1 MVAPIN
7 LQANVQ
13 IQNLSQMQREIQ
25 QATQNLKINMGGGN
39 AARSLSALS
48 QPLGRLTGQADEF
61 SKSLDAANA
70 RVLAFGA
77 SVGIVNTLSNAFK
90 SLINSTIE
98 VEKAITAISVVGDQ
112 FTGKSKQL
120 SQGLFSIAKA
130 TGQSFEEVSKAA
142 LEFSRQGLK
151 LEDTLQRTQDAL
163 ILTRLTG
170 LDASKSVDGL
180 TASVNAFAKAGL
192 STSQVLNK
200 LAAVDQAFAVSSADL
215 IEGFNRSAAVAQ
227 NAGVTF
233 DELAGIITA
242 LQQETSRGGAVIGN
256 ALKTIFT
263 RIQDEGTL
271 EKLSGLG
278 IAVTDVQKRI
288 LPARQILQ
296 NLANDVEGLGKITQS
311 GIFKDVAGTF
321 QINQLISLVGDL
333 GRANSVTAKATQTSA
348 GATREAFTAN
358 EKLNQSLDAIINKV
372 SLTGKQL
379 GSLLGEIGLGD
390 NLKGI
395 LDGINSFLEG
405 ASNLLQGDDL
415 GSRFAKGIVKG
426 IGSVLTGPGIGLF
439 LAIIAKLSFDLAK
452 FGVQSLKTFFNIG
465 QAAKEQKLVQ
475 ESIVQTLIRNQSV
488 LSQIVNTQGGQ
499 NAQAQAFLNILR
511 QEEQALQN
519 IRTLAGGIAA
529 PVIAQGYRPSPQGLS
544 RSGSAAGGYLPA
556 QEASDVRRGVGG
568 ASPSSKVVSIPN
580 FAFGG
585 GKRGTMIANTSEY
598 IVPNYA
604 GGGSAIFNQDMVKTM
619 GLPPGA
625 KKITASGGFVPN
637 FAIRGLASNVPVLAG
652 RVFESLIRNDKY
664 IDLTEN
670 LIRPDIPKGKPYGE
684 AEAKLSVK
692 AALNDN
698 NFGPKKGKGNIV
710 VVPKDASKEY
720 DEQLKEKKGS
730 QIIRARSDKFLRNN
744 IFKTTREILARESA
758 KKSTY
763 SKIPL
768 TGAGGYIPNFA
779 NYIFDS
785 DRLGNSSTKI
795 LDAILASPAKK
806 NLLSAPAGAGKSTYA
821 ASMGKFIKSISDVL
835 NVSEN
840 DYFTILSGAGLT
852 EAGAMSVGFS
862 EILAS
867 VNESG
872 GKVSYLNVPDEEI
885 KSRRFSR
892 LGSTNDLRNEAQLRA
907 TINAPLN
914 EPKFVDYLKG
924 GAKNFDLINEDD
936 KNDQLAVLGLYGNNG
951 KINGSPV
958 YTLESQRPELFK
970 DIKANLQ
977 KNVVKLVRGY
987 ASRISKSVGVPVI
1000 GKDIEKSLNQIPSL
1014 SGFMFED
1021 ILNQLAG
1028 PNFDSNKISGG
1039 SRADFPLND
1048 ELKRVFGVSGSQ
1060 KYAEIK
1066 LNPFSSDAISSVI
1079 AKQRALARGA
1089 IAPKEFD
1096 PVQVAKWRET
1106 AIGIKLGM
1114 GGKRAKEAS
1123 GIRSRLAREMI
1134 EAGAIQSYTKQDAET
1149 AAIKKYLGLAS
1160 GGYIPNFAS
1169 DALQAA
1175 ISRERSA
1182 GISASQIYVDQS
1194 PALKSAANPM
1204 GLMVANRRDEPAGG
1218 FQGISRA
1225 RREGMNPKTYGAARG
1240 FVPNY
1245 APVQAANLGTY
1256 SKNIDKNLATFADLI
1271 NKLNKELSENK
1282 ITFDKAQDAVDDFVK
1297 TIKSGG
1303 KLLDP
1308 SRKRGKQLA
1317 EAGKSRLEA
1326 PTSNAPTG
1334 QFADL
1339 AGKLVVA
1346 QTAMSFFTGA
1356 VEGSGGQLE
1365 KLGTSITQ
1373 VAGSLGQLFF
1383 LLSSLKGGQ
1392 ALIGK
1397 FTDKLKGFGN
1407 SIKGALPNLLGAKGA
1422 ASRAGG
1428 LVSGIG
1434 TKLPGIGVALTA
1446 GYVIKTLADGVKGF
1460 FTKDL
1465 SATFDGLE
1473 EAASVASSQLTDFGK
1488 TLASDEIRA
1497 ASSNFFA
1504 SFENSI
1510 LEFLTAGTADITS
1523 FIDNAGQK
1531 RTIESLGTANEEQ
1544 LGKIVNDLITANIA
1558 TGNATARTSAFNFLE
1573 NLPGNTKGNYGQ
1585 TKINFEDPKLIEAL
1599 KDEFKR
1605 LGIEAEAY
1613 NKKQA
1618 FATAQKFAKQETEAL
1633 IDKLQINKN
1642 LISALN
1648 SQYQALRDTVLN
1660 IDLES
1665 VFSKSANKTLLDLNS
1680 SFSSAEKSIGEFKN
1694 SLSEIKIDFEA
1705 DKAKALAAELEKI
1718 NTIASDSLAKLGAEV
1733 TNETSTAITGL
1744 QNIFSDTTKNADD
1757 LRNFLTQNAKDLV
1770 NIIDT
1775 EEAIKQFEAYR
1786 KQSLELERQVKI
1798 KQFQTKLDFTNKT
1811 LIDQQT
1817 LSIQKQNS
1825 VLDKQLSII
1834 DKRISMQDKE
1844 LELTR
1849 RIEDTQFERGLVGK
1863 SEPAK
1868 IQAQITRE
1876 RGTLIDR
1883 AIQDVLNDFKRQII
1897 DGFKEISIPENISP
1911 DQALTFRQRIKGGVE
1926 TISGLARESGETPEQ
1941 FGQRIAGQYSSLA
1954 TKLAQDIQNAEQ
1966 KASEIALDKATL
1978 TGDLFNNSVE
1988 TAGVNFQ
1995 QLVVQAGNKL
2005 AEVIDSINQK
2015 VVENNQANI
2024 EVEKSNL
2031 RQMLTGASLGLA
2043 NPNLSQKE
2051 KIKLSELTESYSKR
2065 LSDLESKYPTNLTSQ
2080 QQQPNAIQSTSPA
2093 TKPPQINNL
2102 NNQQDLLN
2110 ILESQRAAILQ
2121 KLTTAS
2127 RESNAADKET
2137 IKINANTGNLVK
2149 VLQAI
2154 TEESNTRLAE
2164 FSQSLSEIG
2173 DSAQILS
2180 QRIRDYFIGLPAEL
2194 AGLQFGALQSTS
2206 PDDLASNLIQQDVLL
2221 KNKGSEKE
2229 NVESI
2234 AEQTALRQKSFELAT
2249 AESASRRRELEIEL
2263 QYLEEFFDLK
2273 QRTAN
2278 LSEEDRIKELAALKR
2293 RQIEEQR
2300 TFGAGLGRG
2309 FAQLET
2315 DVDNF
2320 QSQLGEQI
2328 PQLFSDNLAQ
2338 GLNDAISGAKSL
2350 KDALRDAAT
2359 SFFQEITRQNI
2370 SNLAKMFTSG
2380 IGNVAKGFAS
2390 GGLISGGSGVK
2401 DDVPAMLMGGEYVI
2415 KKSSVQ
2421 KYGSKFLDSLNRGSI
2436 KGFASGG
2443 GVQSGSGGFYAPGE
2457 YGTGG
2462 IRGKRELLSFATQ
2475 SFSSGQYDTMGGFGM
2490 SGASVSLEAES
2501 SRLSQFGRQNNP
2513 MFERVQESKQQAF
2526 DVYLNQLKQEEQ
2538 YQEQLKEME
2547 RRDKERQKQ
2556 LITSIVSA
2564 VVTSA
2569 VSAGAQRAKI
2579 GVENQAALDKLSG
2592 ESSGFLSSLKGAGKG
2607 LFTSFGNSLSGEAL
2621 TVRSI
2626 TNPAFALQNNSF
2638 IGSGRGVLEAA
2649 SALSMPS
2656 SYSQGNLITGG
2667 NLSTNNY
2674 GGNLYPTRN
2683 QTISSVPI
2691 SDAELRRAERVQ
2703 ADLYGSSYMRRYA
2716 NGGPIFGG
2724 SGVRDDVPAML
2735 TGGEFVLNNRATRK
2749 LGVQNLNRLNAGE
2762 TNTGEGDSSAV
2773 TESLI
2778 SKLDELIQATR
2789 ESAGDNV
2796 VVNVSSNEAQAKTE
2810 NTNGNEKE
2818 LQRKI
2823 KQAVLDV
2830 IAQEKRLGGSLTK
2843 GK

>member
-1 MVAPIN
+1 MAAPIN

-13 IQNLSQMQREIQ
+13 IQNLSQMQRQIQ

-90 SLINSTIE
+90 SLVNSTIE

-112 FTGKSKQL
+112 FAGKNKQL

-142 LEFSRQGLK
+142 LEFSRQGLS
-151 LEDTLQRTQDAL
+151 LEQTLQRTQDAL

-192 STSQVLNK
+192 STTQILNK

-233 DELAGIITA
+233 DELAGIITT

-263 RIQDEGTL
+263 RLQDTSTLNQLQNLGVAVQDLEGNL
-271 EKLSGLG
+271 
-278 IAVTDVQKRI
+278 

-296 NLANDVEGLGKITQS
+296 NLAKDVEGLGQITRA

-333 GRANSVTAKATQTSA
+333 GKANSVTAKATQVSA
-348 GATREAFTAN
+348 GATNEAFTAN
-358 EKLNQSLDAIINKV
+358 QKLNQSLDAIINKV

-379 GSLLGEIGLGD
+379 GALLGEIGLGD

-405 ASNLLQGDDL
+405 ATNLLQGDDL

-465 QAAKEQKLVQ
+465 QSAKEQQQVQ
-475 ESIVQTLIRNQSV
+475 ESIVQTLIRNKTV
-488 LSQIVNTQGGQ
+488 LSQILNTQGGQ
-499 NAQAQAFLNILR
+499 NAQASAFLNILK
-511 QEEQALQN
+511 QEEQVLQN

-529 PVIAQGYRPSPQGLS
+529 PVIAQGYRSGPQGLS
-544 RSGSAAGGYLPA
+544 RGSAGGYLPA

-1218 FQGISRA
+1218 FQGVSRA
-1225 RREGMNPKTYGAARG
+1225 RREGMNPKTYGASKG
-1240 FVPNY
+1240 FVPNF
-1245 APVQAANLGTY
+1245 VQVPQAILNQNTQANAKATNPDP
-1256 SKNIDKNLATFADLI
+1256 KNIEAVNKGFADTAGKIFLLQSSMSFLNGAIEDSDTSFARFAQELSSAGANITSLAFLGKEINDIKIDGDGLSSKFGKFAKGLGLAGIGFAAVTEGFKLANFAIKEFSGENQKAALEASRLADATGKASIKLEELSQTRQKELEQSANKILGESGFQSMFGKVMSGIFGSKKQAGGEFATDTIKKGAAQILALGGNEEVIQNIIERGRKTSTQKIGAPGYYGTREVTNDITQVSDIEAAFAKSFAEGIGKTLNEAVGKLKTGIAGLNPTNADFELKAQEIGAKSFGKKSFDKLNENQKNLI
-1271 NKLNKELSENK
+1271 NDQIKQRKELVQLQTQEQRTQNEINFGERLSLEIAKKRVDSVLEIAKLNIQATTEEEARIQLQEQTLDLSNRQK
-1282 ITFDKAQDAVDDFVK
+1282 ILNEARLKQLDLEKKKQTDILDSIGAAIDKAQQGGLSINQDNLNQLKASLERIDFSKITDANFSDLA
-1297 TIKSGG
+1297 T
-1303 KLLDP
+1303 
-1308 SRKRGKQLA
+1308 QLA
-1317 EAGKSRLEA
+1317 NTYLDK
-1326 PTSNAPTG
+1326 NV
-1334 QFADL
+1334 
-1339 AGKLVVA
+1339 K
-1346 QTAMSFFTGA
+1346 
-1356 VEGSGGQLE
+1356 
-1365 KLGTSITQ
+1365 
-1373 VAGSLGQLFF
+1373 
-1383 LLSSLKGGQ
+1383 Q
-1392 ALIGK
+1392 AENLI
-1397 FTDKLKGFGN
+1397 N
-1407 SIKGALPNLLGAKGA
+1407 S
-1422 ASRAGG
+1422 
-1428 LVSGIG
+1428 
-1434 TKLPGIGVALTA
+1434 
-1446 GYVIKTLADGVKGF
+1446 VK
-1460 FTKDL
+1460 
-1465 SATFDGLE
+1465 
-1473 EAASVASSQLTDFGK
+1473 
-1488 TLASDEIRA
+1488 
-1497 ASSNFFA
+1497 
-1504 SFENSI
+1504 
-1510 LEFLTAGTADITS
+1510 
-1523 FIDNAGQK
+1523 
-1531 RTIESLGTANEEQ
+1531 EEQ
-1544 LGKIVNDLITANIA
+1544 K
-1558 TGNATARTSAFNFLE
+1558 AREGLNKTTS
-1573 NLPGNTKGNYGQ
+1573 
-1585 TKINFEDPKLIEAL
+1585 D
-1599 KDEFKR
+1599 
-1605 LGIEAEAY
+1605 
-1613 NKKQA
+1613 
-1618 FATAQKFAKQETEAL
+1618 L
-1633 IDKLQINKN
+1633 IDKEKNRKLQIDGIN
-1642 LISALN
+1642 
-1648 SQYQALRDTVLN
+1648 QALASQLSTIDRIASTAASIGNLN
-1660 IDLES
+1660 ISGIDLES
-1665 VFSKSANKTLLDLNS
+1665 AKT
-1680 SFSSAEKSIGEFKN
+1680 
-1694 SLSEIKIDFEA
+1694 
-1705 DKAKALAAELEKI
+1705 KAQ
-1718 NTIASDSLAKLGAEV
+1718 
-1733 TNETSTAITGL
+1733 ITGL
-1744 QNIFSDTTKNADD
+1744 QAQLQDPNLTEGQKNAINTQINGLEKIIN
-1757 LRNFLTQNAKDLV
+1757 LREK
-1770 NIIDT
+1770 
-1775 EEAIKQFEAYR
+1775 
-1786 KQSLELERQVKI
+1786 
-1798 KQFQTKLDFTNKT
+1798 
-1811 LIDQQT
+1811 
-1817 LSIQKQNS
+1817 
-1825 VLDKQLSII
+1825 
-1834 DKRISMQDKE
+1834 
-1844 LELTR
+1844 
-1849 RIEDTQFERGLVGK
+1849 
-1863 SEPAK
+1863 
-1868 IQAQITRE
+1868 
-1876 RGTLIDR
+1876 
-1883 AIQDVLNDFKRQII
+1883 
-1897 DGFKEISIPENISP
+1897 
-1911 DQALTFRQRIKGGVE
+1911 
-1926 TISGLARESGETPEQ
+1926 
-1941 FGQRIAGQYSSLA
+1941 
-1954 TKLAQDIQNAEQ
+1954 
-1966 KASEIALDKATL
+1966 DKATQERNVKYAEL
-1978 TGDLFNNSVE
+1978 GIEILKKQNELNLLI
-1988 TAGVNFQ
+1988 AGSAQ
-1995 QLVVQAGNKL
+1995 DDQT
-2005 AEVIDSINQK
+2005 
-2015 VVENNQANI
+2015 
-2024 EVEKSNL
+2024 
-2031 RQMLTGASLGLA
+2031 R
-2043 NPNLSQKE
+2043 E
-2051 KIKLSELTESYSKR
+2051 KINS
-2065 LSDLESKYPTNLTSQ
+2065 
-2080 QQQPNAIQSTSPA
+2080 A
-2093 TKPPQINNL
+2093 
-2102 NNQQDLLN
+2102 
-2110 ILESQRAAILQ
+2110 RAAIEDLSRQQQIANNTYDAATLTLDANNAALDIQASQIGKVAGAYASLQ
-2121 KLTTAS
+2121 KQLEAFRLGAGERVAGAQLGLLSATDPNALARSSITQQVELEAQS
-2127 RESNAADKET
+2127 KGLNDQDYYKFVNQETVLREKQYELAVETSNVRKIELQRELDLMRQIAEISAATD
-2137 IKINANTGNLVK
+2137 
-2149 VLQAI
+2149 
-2154 TEESNTRLAE
+2154 EERLAKIKE
-2164 FSQSLSEIG
+2164 IVRARQEETQGFGYGFNQGLASIQDNIDNFRSEIG
-2173 DSAQILS
+2173 Q
-2180 QRIRDYFIGLPAEL
+2180 
-2194 AGLQFGALQSTS
+2194 
-2206 PDDLASNLIQQDVLL
+2206 
-2221 KNKGSEKE
+2221 
-2229 NVESI
+2229 
-2234 AEQTALRQKSFELAT
+2234 
-2249 AESASRRRELEIEL
+2249 
-2263 QYLEEFFDLK
+2263 
-2273 QRTAN
+2273 
-2278 LSEEDRIKELAALKR
+2278 
-2293 RQIEEQR
+2293 
-2300 TFGAGLGRG
+2300 
-2309 FAQLET
+2309 
-2315 DVDNF
+2315 
-2320 QSQLGEQI
+2320 QI
-2328 PQLFSDNLAQ
+2328 PTLFSQNLAQ

-2359 SFFQEITRQNI
+2359 SFFQAITQKNI
-2370 SNLAKMFTSG
+2370 ENIANLFTSG
-2380 IGNVAKGFAS
+2380 LGGAAKSTGFFAS
-2390 GGLISGGSGVK
+2390 GGQVNGGSGVK

-2501 SRLSQFGRQNNP
+2501 GRLSQFGRQNNP

-2526 DVYLNQLKQEEQ
+2526 DVYLQQLKQEEQ

-2547 RRDKERQKQ
+2547 AREKERQKQ
-2556 LITSIVSA
+2556 LVTSIVSA
-2564 VVTSA
+2564 VVSSV
-2569 VSAGAQRAKI
+2569 VSVAGARAKI
-2579 GVENQAALDKLSG
+2579 GAENQSALNQLSRQP
-2592 ESSGFLSSLKGAGKG
+2592 SGLLSSLKGAGKG

-2621 TVRSI
+2621 TLRAI
-2626 TNPAFALQNNSF
+2626 TNPALQNASI
-2638 IGSGRGVLEAA
+2638 IGSGRGVSQAG
-2649 SALSMPS
+2649 SALLMSGS
-2656 SYSQGNLITGG
+2656 NTYSKGIIQTGG
-2667 NLSTNNY
+2667 NSLIDLDSNVDLSKL
-2674 GGNLYPTRN
+2674 NL
-2683 QTISSVPI
+2683 Q
-2691 SDAELRRAERVQ
+2691 D
-2703 ADLYGSSYMRRYA
+2703 YGSDGSYNPYNPLLPPP
-2716 NGGPIFGG
+2716 NGWKKRASGGLISGG
-2724 SGVRDDVPAML
+2724 SGMRDDVPAML
-2735 TGGEFVLNNRATRK
+2735 SGGEFVLNNRATRK

>member
-1 MVAPIN
+1 MAAPIN

-13 IQNLSQMQREIQ
+13 IQNLSQMERQLQ
-25 QATQNLKINMGGGN
+25 QATQNLRINMSSGN
-39 AARSLSALS
+39 AARSLNALS

-61 SKSLDAANA
+61 TKSLDAANA

-90 SLINSTIE
+90 SLVNSTIE

-192 STSQVLNK
+192 STTQILNK

-233 DELAGIITA
+233 DELAGIITT

-263 RIQDEGTL
+263 RLQDTSTL
-271 EKLSGLG
+271 NQLKGLG
-278 IAVTDVQKRI
+278 VAVQDLEGNL

-296 NLANDVEGLGKITQS
+296 NLAKDVEGLGQITRA

-333 GRANSVTAKATQTSA
+333 GKANSVTAKATKVSA
-348 GATREAFTAN
+348 GATNEAFTAN
-358 EKLNQSLDAIINKV
+358 QKLNQSLDAIINKV

-499 NAQAQAFLNILR
+499 NAQAQAFLNILKR
-511 QEEQALQN
+511 EEEALQN

-529 PVIAQGYRPSPQGLS
+529 PVIAQGYRSGPQGLS

-568 ASPSSKVVSIPN
+568 ASPSSKVVAIPN

-625 KKITASGGFVPN
+625 KKISAAGGFVPN
-637 FAIRGLASNVPVLAG
+637 FSPTNKLKAGRDLESRIFNFFGLPPAGNRNLDFPEGTLTGVSSQLKNQIGLKGSFGDLKLTNSQYNQTSLLGRLIQEFDLFDELNKSLYKKKNARNVNLNSLNPKVGKSSLFFLGDPNVFEPKDISTSWAAIRKANKDKPNFLSKFDSIIYGSDG
-652 RVFESLIRNDKY
+652 SLK
-664 IDLTEN
+664 
-670 LIRPDIPKGKPYGE
+670 
-684 AEAKLSVK
+684 S
-692 AALNDN
+692 AAI
-698 NFGPKKGKGNIV
+698 G
-710 VVPKDASKEY
+710 SKV
-720 DEQLKEKKGS
+720 
-730 QIIRARSDKFLRNN
+730 
-744 IFKTTREILARESA
+744 SA
-758 KKSTY
+758 KILIDGVSDPQNIA
-763 SKIPL
+763 S
-768 TGAGGYIPNFA
+768 GGYIPNFA
-779 NYIFDS
+779 NYIYDS
-785 DRLGNSSTKI
+785 DRLGNSSRKI

-806 NLLSAPAGAGKSTYA
+806 NLLSAPSGAGKSTYA
-821 ASMGKFIKSISDVL
+821 GSMGKFIKSISDVL
-835 NVSEN
+835 NASEN

-852 EAGAMSVGFS
+852 KAGGMSADFS
-862 EILAS
+862 DILAS
-867 VNESG
+867 VNKSG
-872 GKVSYLNVPDEEI
+872 GKVNYLGVPNSEI
-885 KSRRFSR
+885 MSRRSAR
-892 LGSTNDLRNEAQLRA
+892 SALEGDVRSTAELAG
-907 TINAPLN
+907 TVNAPLN
-914 EPKFVDYLKG
+914 QSSFIKNLKKG
-924 GAKNFDLINEDD
+924 SKNFEMIRESKSNQD
-936 KNDQLAVLGLYGNNG
+936 LAVLGLYGENG
-951 KINGSPV
+951 VINGSPV
-958 YTLESQRPELFK
+958 YTLKSQRPNLFK

-977 KNVVKLVRGY
+977 KNVVNLVRGY
-987 ASRISKSVGVPVI
+987 AERISKSVGVPVVQ
-1000 GKDIEKSLNQIPSL
+1000 KDVKKSLNQIPSL

-1039 SRADFPLND
+1039 SRVDFPLNN

-1066 LNPFSSDAISSVI
+1066 LNPFSGDSITSI
-1079 AKQRALARGA
+1079 LAKQKALASGT

-1096 PVQVAKWRET
+1096 PMQIAKWKEA

-1114 GGKRAKEAS
+1114 GGRPVRGAPEKRNQLVK
-1123 GIRSRLAREMI
+1123 EMI
-1134 EAGAIQSYTKQDAET
+1134 EAGAIQSYTAQDAET
-1149 AAIKKYLGLAS
+1149 AAIKKFLGLAS

-1169 DALQAA
+1169 DALRAA
-1175 ISRERSA
+1175 ISREKSA
-1182 GISASQIYVDQS
+1182 GVAASQIYIDQS
-1194 PALKSAANPM
+1194 PALQSSANPM

-1225 RREGMNPKTYGAARG
+1225 RREGVNPKTYGAARG

-1245 APVQAANLGTY
+1245 AASGVAKQFEDALKILVEAVQKGT
-1256 SKNIDKNLATFADLI
+1256 KTQDEA
-1271 NKLNKELSENK
+1271 NKELES
-1282 ITFDKAQDAVDDFVK
+1282 FVK
-1297 TIKSGG
+1297 SLKTN
-1303 KLLDP
+1303 
-1308 SRKRGKQLA
+1308 RGKDIAQKTQDKYLKKGG
-1317 EAGKSRLEA
+1317 EAIASAKNTEK
-1326 PTSNAPTG
+1326 TTG

-1346 QTAMSFFTGA
+1346 QTVMSFFTGA

-1383 LLSSLKGGQ
+1383 LLSSFKGGQ

-1397 FTDKLKGFGN
+1397 FTDKLKGAGDF
-1407 SIKGALPNLLGAKGA
+1407 IKGKLPNLLGAGGT

-1434 TKLPGIGVALTA
+1434 SKLLPGIGVALTA
-1446 GYVIKTLADGVKGF
+1446 GYVLKTLADGVKGF

-1465 SATFDGLE
+1465 SATFDGLS
-1473 EAASVASSQLTDFGK
+1473 EAANVASSQLTDFGK
-1488 TLASDEIRA
+1488 QLASNEIREA
-1497 ASSNFFA
+1497 VSSFGTLGT
-1504 SFENSI
+1504 SF
-1510 LEFLTAGTADITS
+1510 LELFTLGTADVTAFKDS
-1523 FIDNAGQK
+1523 SGQK

-1558 TGNATARTSAFNFLE
+1558 TGKSTARTSAFNFLE

-1585 TKINFEDPKLIEAL
+1585 TKINFEDPKVIQAL
-1599 KDEFKR
+1599 TDEFKK

-1618 FATAQKFAKQETEAL
+1618 FAKAQKFAKQETEAL
-1633 IDKLQINKN
+1633 INRLE
-1642 LISALN
+1642 LN
-1648 SQYQALRDTVLN
+1648 QNVIKGLDSQYRALRDSILN

-1665 VFSKSANKTLLDLNS
+1665 TFSKFANKTLIDLNS
-1680 SFSSAEKSIGEFKN
+1680 SFSSAQKSIEEFNN
-1694 SLSEIKIDFEA
+1694 SIREVEIDFNV
-1705 DKAKALAAELEKI
+1705 DNAKALSSELEKI
-1718 NTIASDSLAKLGAEV
+1718 NTTAVESLRSISATV
-1733 TNETSTAITGL
+1733 TNETSVAIQGI
-1744 QNIFSDTTKNADD
+1744 QEIFTNPEKGVEDLTKFYN
-1757 LRNFLTQNAKDLV
+1757 NFAKDLAGV
-1770 NIIDT
+1770 LKLEDLRPQL
-1775 EEAIKQFEAYR
+1775 EAFRRQT
-1786 KQSLELERQVKI
+1786 LEQERQLKL
-1798 KQFQTKLDFTNKT
+1798 KQAQIKLDFTNKT
-1811 LIDQQT
+1811 LVDQQT

-1849 RIEDTQFERGLVGK
+1849 RIEDAKFERGLVGK

-1876 RGTLIDR
+1876 RGTLRDR
-1883 AIQDVLNDFKRQII
+1883 AIQDALINFKRQFI
-1897 DGFKEISIPENISP
+1897 DEFKQISIPENISP
-1911 DQALTFRQRIKGGVE
+1911 DQALAFRQRIKGGVE
-1926 TISGLARESGETPEQ
+1926 TISGLAREGGESPEQ
-1941 FGQRIAGQYSSLA
+1941 FGKRIAGRYSFLAKSLVE
-1954 TKLAQDIQNAEQ
+1954 DISKAEKEAS
-1966 KASEIALDKATL
+1966 KASFD
-1978 TGDLFNNSVE
+1978 
-1988 TAGVNFQ
+1988 Q
-1995 QLVVQAGNKL
+1995 
-2005 AEVIDSINQK
+2005 
-2015 VVENNQANI
+2015 
-2024 EVEKSNL
+2024 
-2031 RQMLTGASLGLA
+2031 
-2043 NPNLSQKE
+2043 
-2051 KIKLSELTESYSKR
+2051 IKLSGDIFKTDIEIAGQTFINQISGIFSKGSLSNQSSINYPKAPFTEPSLPVTNGTETEALKNLLLPPASLT
-2065 LSDLESKYPTNLTSQ
+2065 DTF
-2080 QQQPNAIQSTSPA
+2080 
-2093 TKPPQINNL
+2093 INNL
-2102 NNQQDLLN
+2102 LKSIPNNPSSLN
-2110 ILESQRAAILQ
+2110 VASSSRINEGEVKLVELQ
-2121 KLTTAS
+2121 KKKSELQQKQNDLDEKGSQTSQEYIDLVGKQTLME
-2127 RESNAADKET
+2127 REF
-2137 IKINANTGNLVK
+2137 
-2149 VLQAI
+2149 QAI
-2154 TEESNTRLAE
+2154 VAESDARLAE
-2164 FSQSLSEIG
+2164 LNQTLAETGDVSL
-2173 DSAQILS
+2173 ILS
-2180 QRIRDYFIGLPAEL
+2180 QRIRDYIIGLPAEI

-2206 PDDLASNLIQQDVLL
+2206 PDDLASNLIQQ
-2221 KNKGSEKE
+2221 SAIKE
-2229 NVESI
+2229 AGKKSKT
-2234 AEQTALRQKSFELAT
+2234 AEETVTLVAQETALRQKSFELAT
-2249 AESASRRRELEIEL
+2249 AESASRRRDLEIEL
-2263 QYLEEFFDLK
+2263 EYLKEFFK
-2273 QRTAN
+2273 IKEETKN
-2278 LSEEDRIKELAALKR
+2278 LSEEERIAALAALKR

-2315 DVDNF
+2315 DVENF

-2380 IGNVAKGFAS
+2380 IGNVAKGFFGGEKLAS
-2390 GGLISGGSGVK
+2390 GGLISGGSGTK

-2415 KKSSVQ
+2415 KKSAVK
-2421 KYGSKFLDSLNRGSI
+2421 KYGSNFLDSLNKGSI
-2436 KGFASGG
+2436 KGFANGG
-2443 GVQSGSGGFYAPGE
+2443 GVQSGTGGFYVPGD

-2475 SFSSGQYDTMGGFGM
+2475 SFSSGQYDSMGGFGIG
-2490 SGASVSLEAES
+2490 GASVSLEAES
-2501 SRLSQFGRQNNP
+2501 GRFSQFGRQNNP

-2526 DVYLNQLKQEEQ
+2526 DVYLQQLKQEEQ

-2547 RRDKERQKQ
+2547 KRDKERQKQ

-2564 VVTSA
+2564 VVSSA
-2569 VSAGAQRAKI
+2569 ARMAAAGAGA
-2579 GVENQAALDKLSG
+2579 GAEGAGNVNEFNAAAGIDASKQ
-2592 ESSGFLSSLKGAGKG
+2592 SGFFSAFKGATGPGGERIGGIIPGGASSSLIKNASGSIQG
-2607 LFTSFGNSLSGEAL
+2607 LNVGNVSYPVSLFKRYNG
-2621 TVRSI
+2621 
-2626 TNPAFALQNNSF
+2626 
-2638 IGSGRGVLEAA
+2638 G
-2649 SALSMPS
+2649 
-2656 SYSQGNLITGG
+2656 YITGG
-2667 NLSTNNY
+2667 
-2674 GGNLYPTRN
+2674 
-2683 QTISSVPI
+2683 
-2691 SDAELRRAERVQ
+2691 
-2703 ADLYGSSYMRRYA
+2703 
-2716 NGGPIFGG
+2716 
-2724 SGVRDDVPAML
+2724 SGMRDDVPAML

-2749 LGVQNLNRLNAGE
+2749 LGAQNLNRLNAGE
-2762 TNTGEGDSSAV
+2762 ASSVEGDSGAA
-2773 TESLI
+2773 TESLL

-2789 ESAGDNV
+2789 ESTGDNV
-2796 VVNVSSNEAQAKTE
+2796 VVNVSSNEAGGKTE
-2810 NTNGNEKE
+2810 NNSGGEKE

-2830 IAQEKRLGGSLTK
+2830 IAQEKRLGGSLNK
-2843 GK
+2843 DK

>member
-1 MVAPIN
+1 MAAPIN
-7 LQANVQ
+7 IQANVQ
-13 IQNLSQMQREIQ
+13 IQNLSQMERQLQ
-25 QATQNLKINMGGGN
+25 QATQNLRINMSSGN
-39 AARSLSALS
+39 AARSLNALS

-61 SKSLDAANA
+61 TKSLDAANA

-77 SVGIVNTLSNAFK
+77 SVGIVNTLTNAFK

-170 LDASKSVDGL
+170 LDAAKSVDGL
-180 TASVNAFAKAGL
+180 TASVNAFSKAGL
-192 STSQVLNK
+192 STTQILNK

-233 DELAGIITA
+233 DELAGIITT

-263 RIQDEGTL
+263 RLQDTSTL
-271 EKLSGLG
+271 NQLKGLG
-278 IAVTDVQKRI
+278 VAVQDLEGNL

-296 NLANDVEGLGKITQS
+296 NLAKDVEGLGQITRA

-333 GRANSVTAKATQTSA
+333 GKANSVTAKATKVSA
-348 GATREAFTAN
+348 GATNEAFTAN
-358 EKLNQSLDAIINKV
+358 QKLNQSLDAIINKV

-499 NAQAQAFLNILR
+499 NAQAQAFLNILK
-511 QEEQALQN
+511 QEEEALQN

-529 PVIAQGYRPSPQGLS
+529 PVIAQGYRSGPQGLS

-568 ASPSSKVVSIPN
+568 ASPSSKVVAIPN

-625 KKITASGGFVPN
+625 KKISAAGGFVPN
-637 FAIRGLASNVPVLAG
+637 FRGIKGLAG
-652 RVFESLIRNDKY
+652 RNIPFNSSKY
-664 IDLTEN
+664 IEEQYITDLKNSKAPVILAGRLFEALARGDKFIDLIEN
-670 LIRPDIPKGKPYGE
+670 KQLADIDKGPYKIS
-684 AEAKLSVK
+684 EAKLSVDAGLRDPSLGIGK
-692 AALNDN
+692 
-698 NFGPKKGKGNIV
+698 PKGNKLL
-710 VVPKDASKEY
+710 VPLSALSSQEQIDRLKNRGIELTKHKKLTHSILFAKSREIIDQYKNKNDVPNKIKIASK
-720 DEQLKEKKGS
+720 
-730 QIIRARSDKFLRNN
+730 
-744 IFKTTREILARESA
+744 
-758 KKSTY
+758 
-763 SKIPL
+763 
-768 TGAGGYIPNFA
+768 GYVPNFA

-785 DRLGNSSTKI
+785 DRLGSSSRKI

-806 NLLSAPAGAGKSTYA
+806 NLLSAPSGAGKSTYA
-821 ASMGKFIKSISDVL
+821 GSMGKFIKSISDVL
-835 NVSEN
+835 NASEK

-852 EAGAMSVGFS
+852 DADTMSSKFLD
-862 EILAS
+862 ILDS
-867 VNESG
+867 VNKSG

-885 KSRRFSR
+885 KSRRLSR
-892 LGSTNDLRNEAQLRA
+892 LGSTNDLRNEAQLQA

-914 EPKFVDYLKG
+914 EPKFIDYLKS
-924 GAKNFDLINEDD
+924 GAKNFDLISEDD
-936 KNDQLAVLGLYGNNG
+936 KNDELAVLGLYGENG

-958 YTLESQRPELFK
+958 YTLEAQRPELFK
-970 DIKANLQ
+970 NIKANLQ

-987 ASRISKSVGVPVI
+987 ASRISKSVGVPVVE
-1000 GKDIEKSLNQIPSL
+1000 KDIKKSLNQIPSL

-1021 ILNQLAG
+1021 VLNQLAG

-1039 SRADFPLND
+1039 SRVDFPLNN
-1048 ELKRVFGVSGSQ
+1048 ELKRVFGISGSQ

-1066 LNPFSSDAISSVI
+1066 LNPFSSDAISSI
-1079 AKQRALARGA
+1079 LSKQRALASGA
-1089 IAPKEFD
+1089 TAPQEFD
-1096 PVQVAKWRET
+1096 PAQIAKWRET

-1123 GIRSRLAREMI
+1123 EIRNRLVREMI
-1134 EAGAIQSYTKQDAET
+1134 EAGAIQSYKKQDAET
-1149 AAIKKYLGLAS
+1149 AAIKKFLGLAS

-1169 DALQAA
+1169 DALRAA
-1175 ISRERSA
+1175 ISREKSA
-1182 GISASQIYVDQS
+1182 GVAASQIYIDQS
-1194 PALKSAANPM
+1194 PALQSSANPM

-1225 RREGMNPKTYGAARG
+1225 RKEGMNPKTYGASRG
-1240 FVPNY
+1240 FIPNY
-1245 APVQAANLGTY
+1245 APVQAADLGTY
-1256 SKNIDKNLATFADLI
+1256 SSQITKSLNDFAYLI

-1282 ITFDKAQDAVDDFVK
+1282 ITFDKAQDAVDGFVK
-1297 TIKSGG
+1297 KIKSGG
-1303 KLLDP
+1303 KSLDP
-1308 SRKRGKQLA
+1308 SKGKGEELA
-1317 EAGKSRLEA
+1317 KAGKSRLEA

-1407 SIKGALPNLLGAKGA
+1407 SIKGALPNLLGAGGA

-1434 TKLPGIGVALTA
+1434 SKLPGIGVALTA
-1446 GYVIKTLADGVKGF
+1446 GYVLKTLADGVKGF

-1465 SATFDGLE
+1465 SATFDGLA

-1488 TLASDEIRA
+1488 TLATDEIKQ
-1497 ASSNFFA
+1497 ASKNFLP
-1504 SFENSI
+1504 SFFGGL
-1510 LEFLTAGTADITS
+1510 LEVLTLGTADVTS
-1523 FIDNAGQK
+1523 FVDNFGKK

-1544 LGKIVNDLITANIA
+1544 LGKVVNDLITANIA
-1558 TGNATARTSAFNFLE
+1558 AGKGDARTRTFDFLE
-1573 NLPGNTKGNYGQ
+1573 EELPGAAGNFGQ
-1585 TKINFEDPKLIEAL
+1585 RKINFEDPKVIEAL
-1599 KDEFKR
+1599 KTKYKE

-1613 NKKQA
+1613 RKKQD
-1618 FATAQKFAKQETEAL
+1618 FAAAQKLAKKETEAL
-1633 IDKLQINKN
+1633 INRLELNKSTVELLNKQYSSLQSTILN
-1642 LISALN
+1642 L
-1648 SQYQALRDTVLN
+1648 
-1660 IDLES
+1660 DLES
-1665 VFSKSANKTLLDLNS
+1665 AFSKFQNKTLLEVDSTLDSINKNIKEFDNS
-1680 SFSSAEKSIGEFKN
+1680 IN
-1694 SLSEIKIDFEA
+1694 EIELDFDVEG
-1705 DKAKALAAELEKI
+1705 AKALRTELSKIQTEALTNLNNVGVEVGPGTAQALQDLQALFSKPGSTTEDLQKFLQENAVNLPEKLL
-1718 NTIASDSLAKLGAEV
+1718 NP
-1733 TNETSTAITGL
+1733 
-1744 QNIFSDTTKNADD
+1744 
-1757 LRNFLTQNAKDLV
+1757 
-1770 NIIDT
+1770 
-1775 EEAIKQFEAYR
+1775 EALLKQFEEYK
-1786 KQSLELERQVKI
+1786 KQTLELQNQFKLKEAQSRLDFASKLLIEQQTAAIQKRNEALEIGLTATRNTFESEKNIRELRRKISDTKFETSLIGRSESGKLSAQRGRVELETQRAKEDVFYSAIERLASQLEQVKI
-1798 KQFQTKLDFTNKT
+1798 
-1811 LIDQQT
+1811 
-1817 LSIQKQNS
+1817 
-1825 VLDKQLSII
+1825 
-1834 DKRISMQDKE
+1834 
-1844 LELTR
+1844 
-1849 RIEDTQFERGLVGK
+1849 
-1863 SEPAK
+1863 
-1868 IQAQITRE
+1868 
-1876 RGTLIDR
+1876 
-1883 AIQDVLNDFKRQII
+1883 
-1897 DGFKEISIPENISP
+1897 PESLSP
-1911 DQALTFRQRIKGGVE
+1911 DQIQALTKQRNDQIAGLLKTKPTKGGVRTAATNTE
-1926 TISGLARESGETPEQ
+1926 TQIRELYNAIAQAEEQAARAAFERAEKEIEAAYKFQDTIVGTAYDFNNIILNGLTGVFNQLIGQIRQGEVDK
-1941 FGQRIAGQYSSLA
+1941 IDKDKSAL
-1954 TKLAQDIQNAEQ
+1954 NAEQ
-1966 KASEIALDKATL
+1966 DTLAKELNKATL
-1978 TGDLFNNSVE
+1978 YAGQMANGQIEATNPYAGRPNYQEAFAQD
-1988 TAGVNFQ
+1988 TA
-1995 QLVVQAGNKL
+1995 
-2005 AEVIDSINQK
+2005 
-2015 VVENNQANI
+2015 
-2024 EVEKSNL
+2024 
-2031 RQMLTGASLGLA
+2031 R
-2043 NPNLSQKE
+2043 
-2051 KIKLSELTESYSKR
+2051 
-2065 LSDLESKYPTNLTSQ
+2065 LTSQ
-2080 QQQPNAIQSTSPA
+2080 LQENAQKIAALDTQKAALNTPVTAPA
-2093 TKPPQINNL
+2093 TL
-2102 NNQQDLLN
+2102 SEQDQKKRDN
-2110 ILESQRAAILQ
+2110 ERAAEKKARENDLKTSIAGIKATSEANKAAATTEAIL
-2121 KLTTAS
+2121 K
-2127 RESNAADKET
+2127 ES
-2137 IKINANTGNLVK
+2137 
-2149 VLQAI
+2149 
-2154 TEESNTRLAE
+2154 RLAAAAAE
-2164 FSQSLSEIG
+2164 AEAAKKARELSQALSEIG

-2180 QRIRDYFIGLPAEL
+2180 QRIRDYFEGLPAEL
-2194 AGLQFGALQSTS
+2194 ASLRFSALQSTS
-2206 PDDLASNLIQQDVLL
+2206 PEDLASNLIQQDVLL
-2221 KNKGSEKE
+2221 KNKGQEKE

-2263 QYLEEFFDLK
+2263 EYLKEFFNLK
-2273 QRTAN
+2273 KETAN
-2278 LSEEDRIKELAALKR
+2278 LSEEDRVAQLAALKR

-2300 TFGAGLGRG
+2300 TFGAGFGRG
-2309 FAQLET
+2309 ISQLQT

-2380 IGNVAKGFAS
+2380 IDNVAKGFFGGKKLAS
-2390 GGLISGGSGVK
+2390 GGLISGGSGTK

-2415 KKSSVQ
+2415 KKSAVK
-2421 KYGSKFLDSLNRGSI
+2421 KYGSNFLDALNKGSI
-2436 KGFASGG
+2436 KGFANGG
-2443 GVQSGSGGFYAPGE
+2443 GVQSGTGGFYVPGD
-2457 YGTGG
+2457 YGTGS

-2475 SFSSGQYDTMGGFGM
+2475 SFSSGQYDSMGGFGIG
-2490 SGASVSLEAES
+2490 GASVSLEAES
-2501 SRLSQFGRQNNP
+2501 GRLSQFGRQNNP

-2526 DVYLNQLKQEEQ
+2526 DVYLQQLKQEEQ

-2556 LITSIVSA
+2556 LITSIITT
-2564 VVTSA
+2564 VVTTA
-2569 VSAGAQRAKI
+2569 ARLAAAGAGA
-2579 GVENQAALDKLSG
+2579 GAEGAGNVNEFNAAAGIDASKQSGFFSAFKGATGPSG
-2592 ESSGFLSSLKGAGKG
+2592 ERIGGIIPGGASSSLIKDAGGSIKG
-2607 LFTSFGNSLSGEAL
+2607 LNIGNVSYPVSLFKRYNG
-2621 TVRSI
+2621 
-2626 TNPAFALQNNSF
+2626 
-2638 IGSGRGVLEAA
+2638 G
-2649 SALSMPS
+2649 
-2656 SYSQGNLITGG
+2656 YITGG
-2667 NLSTNNY
+2667 
-2674 GGNLYPTRN
+2674 
-2683 QTISSVPI
+2683 
-2691 SDAELRRAERVQ
+2691 
-2703 ADLYGSSYMRRYA
+2703 
-2716 NGGPIFGG
+2716 
-2724 SGVRDDVPAML
+2724 SGMRDDVPAML

-2762 TNTGEGDSSAV
+2762 TGGGEDRSSAV
-2773 TESLI
+2773 TESLL

-2789 ESAGDNV
+2789 DSAGDNV
-2796 VVNVSSNEAQAKTE
+2796 VVNVSSNEAQGKTE

-2830 IAQEKRLGGSLTK
+2830 IAQEKRLGGSLNK
-2843 GK
+2843 DK